1 MITDIKKFTATFD
14 KIAHG
19 KSQGSVFTDFLD
31 MVICALS
38 LGAYE
43 EEYLLIVK
51 KYKREEVDLFC
62 ELLAELLII
71 MDNDGA
77 GLKDVLG
84 EFYQLN
90 LSNKK
95 AGEFFTPPHVAE
107 LMAQMTM
114 DETTRVKTIIDPC
127 CGAGIMLLGA
137 AKVNR
142 DNYFFGADISHT
154 SCKMCAINLCLNNL
168 VGEVAWMNTLSG
180 EHFSAYTI
188 ARTQAYPRV
197 PIIRKLPANE
207 GVIYNSAPFNRAQES
222 QQEERKII
230 TVTQAKLEL

>member
-14 KIAHG
+14 RIAHG
-19 KSQGSVFTDFLD
+19 KSPSSVFTDFLD

-38 LGAYE
+38 LGQYE

-62 ELLAELLII
+62 ELLAELLIV

-77 GLKDVLG
+77 GLKDALG
-84 EFYQLN
+84 EFYQQN

-114 DETTRVKTIIDPC
+114 DETTRGKEASCESSSSSVWSLPHILSSERQNCDYNAAST
-127 CGAGIMLLGA
+127 ATLG
-137 AKVNR
+137 N
-142 DNYFFGADISHT
+142 
-154 SCKMCAINLCLNNL
+154 
-168 VGEVAWMNTLSG
+168 
-180 EHFSAYTI
+180 
-188 ARTQAYPRV
+188 
-197 PIIRKLPANE
+197 
-207 GVIYNSAPFNRAQES
+207 
-222 QQEERKII
+222 
-230 TVTQAKLEL
+230 